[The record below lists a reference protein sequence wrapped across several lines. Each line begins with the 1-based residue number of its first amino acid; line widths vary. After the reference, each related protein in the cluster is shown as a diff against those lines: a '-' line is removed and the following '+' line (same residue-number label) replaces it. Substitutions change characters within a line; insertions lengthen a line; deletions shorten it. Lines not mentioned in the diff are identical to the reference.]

1 MLLLRGA
8 LLHDFRLFVQFV
20 CLFVGLYSGMA
31 PYRLLKHKDYERTV
45 ANLPSS
51 IRRKALWAQVLL
63 GTRGRT
69 PSVKGTNG
77 YNAHWRRTPVQ
88 GNHYYMWWIP
98 GSESGLAADPA
109 ERQSDHTIL
118 VHSIRHHDETDEPIS
133 PGELTDYE
141 EVAIDALD
149 PRYEEQIQVSDRVQ
163 SEYVALATIK
173 GLPGSGKTISLLYLA
188 RDLAER
194 PDLQQILYIT
204 YTRRLK
210 RAAQEFLQAQ
220 GDPIYQKIRV
230 ATLSEIESQL
240 TDLPA
245 QQEPFGELPNFLHF
259 LEFQSTAS
267 LGPWRRYPQTLFTEI
282 RAHLLGKM
290 FPPGYTLPNSQL
302 ENLVIYREHLDAR
315 AYAANRALDLNAA
328 EIACRLAE
336 RAQEQY
342 LFQDQK
348 AAHYTLQ
355 RLYKGKS
362 PRWIANLDALI
373 IDEVQDLTLLQIAVL
388 GELVRERMRRR
399 PDAPFAFVVAGDES
413 QIVQPSGFDW
423 GVTKDLLGEQVG
435 IWPDEFE
442 FHYQR
447 RSPRNLAQLIDHTWN
462 FYGNLPRPLRPSAR
476 RQAFAYETV
485 GNDATSQASMPQQEW
500 VHENRSP
507 SEQGNSSEEGNGQV
521 FLCPMRHAPTEESA
535 AAKGDWQEVI
545 DELVGKPGR
554 VVIDLTETLRTT
566 LETQLN
572 LPSSDEVIFLPREIK
587 GLERTTVLIHG
598 LNELYQRGLYLCEN
612 SNGDH
617 IPYFEARR
625 LFDEMRVALSRS
637 TERMILLEPSDAP
650 VLAALAVDQIP
661 GVLSISWSDLL
672 ETLQTEELSAIEVVE
687 GYLDE
692 VDDLWERG
700 MWEQGYRRN
709 RRAYDLA
716 VQIDDYALQ
725 REAQEQYVTG
735 HLQETEGLLAAQ
747 QWQAAHERN
756 RQAMLLATAFG
767 DPLLQ
772 EQVEDQTA
780 ELNRAI
786 AAHVAEQLQR
796 VRQQFSTRQ
805 YRTSYQLLQQ
815 TRTVALLTTDGAL
828 LMQMD
833 EALTLLIWQ
842 WTTSLLDHEVG
853 AQQHQQTGPE
863 VAERVATLFSEAADA
878 LLRQD
883 DDVGAQIMRL
893 LANRYRELPPQ
904 ERMSRVQLDDLL
916 QRTQRYLMLVKPL
929 HLDADAYSFIRR
941 WLDET
946 FMHIPR
952 YPALYY
958 RWAITAQEFVACTDY
973 ATFDEH
979 LWELENHLAMQSDE
993 GRQRVEEQEIK
1004 RFQAFIA
1011 AYNEAPAQASLL
1023 WEELG
1028 EIELAIANA
1037 RASGDL
1043 ERAYG
1048 LLRQAKLPIP
1058 EEVAVTV
1065 KALRLLQQLEQ
1076 KHQGLLPA
1084 ERQTLLAE
1092 LNKVSSAVT
1101 NQDQHREDEFID
1113 K

>member
-1 MLLLRGA
+1 
-8 LLHDFRLFVQFV
+8 
-20 CLFVGLYSGMA
+20 MA

-77 YNAHWRRTPVQ
+77 FNARWRRTPVQ

-98 GSESGLAADPA
+98 GSESGLAADSA

-118 VHSIRHHDETDEPIS
+118 VHSIRHHDETDDPIS

-149 PRYEEQIQVSDRVQ
+149 PRYEEQIQVSNRVQ

-194 PDLQQILYIT
+194 PDLQQILYVT

-230 ATLSEIESQL
+230 ATLGEIESQL

-245 QQEPFGELPNFLHF
+245 QQEPFGELPHFLRF

-290 FPPGYTLPNSQL
+290 FPAGYVLPNSPL
-302 ENLVIYREHLDAR
+302 ENLAIYREQLDAHT
-315 AYAANRALDLNAA
+315 YAVSRSLDLHAA

-362 PRWIANLDALI
+362 PRWIANLDALV

-476 RQAFAYETV
+476 RQAFAYDTI
-485 GNDATSQASMPQQEW
+485 GNDATSPAATPAQGRAPEQR
-500 VHENRSP
+500 VP
-507 SEQGNSSEEGNGQV
+507 LEQGSSTEEGNGQV
-521 FLCPMRHAPTEESA
+521 FLCSPRHASTADSV

-554 VVIDLTETLRTT
+554 VLIDLTETLRTT
-566 LETQLN
+566 LEAQLN
-572 LPSSDEVIFLPREIK
+572 LSTSDEVIFLPREIK
-587 GLERTTVLIHG
+587 GLERATVLVYG
-598 LNELYQRGLYLCEN
+598 LNDLYRRALHLCEN
-612 SNGDH
+612 SGGDY

-625 LFDEMRVALSRS
+625 LFDEIRVALSRS
-637 TERMILLEPSDAP
+637 TERLVLLEPPDAP

-661 GVLSISWSDLL
+661 GILPIGWADLV
-672 ETLQTEELSAIEVVE
+672 ETLQTEEISAIEVVE

-725 REAQEQYVTG
+725 REAQEQYVAG

-747 QWQAAHERN
+747 QWHAAHERN

-780 ELNRAI
+780 ELNRAL

-796 VRQQFSTRQ
+796 VHQQRNTQQ
-805 YRTSYQLLQQ
+805 YKAAYQLLQQ
-815 TRTVALLTTDGAL
+815 TRTIALLTTDETL
-828 LMQMD
+828 LTQMD
-833 EALTLLIWQ
+833 EALTLLVWQ
-842 WTTSLLDHEVG
+842 WAAALLAHEGG
-853 AQQHQQTGPE
+853 AQHPQPTRTE
-863 VAERVATLFSEAADA
+863 VAARWQPFSLKPPTPCYARMTMWAPRSCA
-878 LLRQD
+878 CWL
-883 DDVGAQIMRL
+883 VGIGS
-893 LANRYRELPPQ
+893 YR
-904 ERMSRVQLDDLL
+904 
-916 QRTQRYLMLVKPL
+916 
-929 HLDADAYSFIRR
+929 RR
-941 WLDET
+941 N
-946 FMHIPR
+946 
-952 YPALYY
+952 
-958 RWAITAQEFVACTDY
+958 V
-973 ATFDEH
+973 
-979 LWELENHLAMQSDE
+979 
-993 GRQRVEEQEIK
+993 
-1004 RFQAFIA
+1004 
-1011 AYNEAPAQASLL
+1011 
-1023 WEELG
+1023 
-1028 EIELAIANA
+1028 
-1037 RASGDL
+1037 
-1043 ERAYG
+1043 
-1048 LLRQAKLPIP
+1048 
-1058 EEVAVTV
+1058 
-1065 KALRLLQQLEQ
+1065 
-1076 KHQGLLPA
+1076 
-1084 ERQTLLAE
+1084 
-1092 LNKVSSAVT
+1092 
-1101 NQDQHREDEFID
+1101 
-1113 K
+1113 

>member
-1 MLLLRGA
+1 
-8 LLHDFRLFVQFV
+8 
-20 CLFVGLYSGMA
+20 MA

-45 ANLPSS
+45 ANLPTS

-77 YNAHWRRTPVQ
+77 FNARWRRTPVQ

-98 GSESGLAADPA
+98 GSESGLSADAA

-118 VHSIRHHDETDEPIS
+118 VHSIRHHDETDDPIS

-141 EVAIDALD
+141 EVAIDTID
-149 PRYEEQIQVSDRVQ
+149 PRYDEQVQVSDQVQ
-163 SEYVALATIK
+163 HEHIALATIK

-194 PDLQQILYIT
+194 PDLQQILYVT

-220 GDPIYQKIRV
+220 GDLFAQKIRV
-230 ATLSEIESQL
+230 ATLGEIESQL

-245 QQEPFGELPNFLHF
+245 QQEPFGELPNFLRF
-259 LEFQSTAS
+259 LEFQSAGA

-290 FPPGYTLPNSQL
+290 FPTGYALPNSRL
-302 ENLVIYREHLDAR
+302 DELVIYRERLDAR
-315 AYAANRALDLNAA
+315 TYAANRTLDLPAA

-348 AAHYTLQ
+348 AAHHTIQ
-355 RLYKGKS
+355 RLQKGKS
-362 PRWIANLDALI
+362 PRWIANLDALV

-388 GELVRERMRRR
+388 GELVRERIRRR

-447 RSPRNLAQLIDHTWN
+447 RSPRNLAQLIDSTWN
-462 FYGNLPRPLRPSAR
+462 FYGNLPRTLRPSAR
-476 RQAFAYETV
+476 RQAFVYEPV
-485 GNDATSQASMPQQEW
+485 DNDATEQVRLNNNTQLTEQA
-500 VHENRSP
+500 RLYD
-507 SEQGNSSEEGNGQV
+507 EGNGQV
-521 FLCPMRHAPTEESA
+521 FLCPPRHAPNAGSQ
-535 AAKGDWQEVI
+535 AAKRDWQEVL
-545 DELVGKPGR
+545 DELVDKPGR
-554 VVIDLTETLRTT
+554 VVIDLTETLRAT
-566 LETQLN
+566 LEEQLN
-572 LPSSDEVIFLPREIK
+572 FSNSDEVIFLPREIK
-587 GLERTTVLIHG
+587 GLERTTVLVYG
-598 LNELYQRGLYLCEN
+598 LNELYRRALHLCET
-612 SNGDH
+612 SSGDN

-625 LFDEMRVALSRS
+625 LFDEIRVALSRS
-637 TERMILLEPSDAP
+637 TERLVLLEPPDAP
-650 VLAALAVDQIP
+650 VLAALEVTTIP
-661 GVLSISWSDLL
+661 GILTISWPDLV
-672 ETLQTEELSAIEVVE
+672 ETLQTEEISALEVIE

-716 VQIDDYALQ
+716 VQLDDYALQ
-725 REAQEQYVTG
+725 REAQEQYVMG
-735 HLQETEGLLAAQ
+735 HLQEVEGLIGAQ
-747 QWQAAHERN
+747 QWPAAHERN
-756 RQAMLLATAFG
+756 QRAAQLATAYG

-772 EQVEDQTA
+772 DQVEDQA
-780 ELNRAI
+780 ALLNRAI
-786 AAHVAEQLQR
+786 AAYVTEQLQS
-796 VRQQFSTRQ
+796 VTQQLSTRQ
-805 YRTSYQLLQQ
+805 YRTAYQLLQQ
-815 TRTVALLTTDGAL
+815 VRLVAGLTTEATL
-828 LMQMD
+828 LIQMD
-833 EALTLLIWQ
+833 ETLTLIVWQ
-842 WTTSLLDHEVG
+842 WAASLLDQSITAEVS
-853 AQQHQQTGPE
+853 
-863 VAERVATLFSEAADA
+863 ERVATLFSEAATA

-883 DDVGAQIMRL
+883 DGTGAQVMRL
-893 LANRYRELPPQ
+893 LATRYRELPPQ
-904 ERMSRVQLDDLL
+904 ERMTAVQLEDLL
-916 QRTQRYLMLVKPL
+916 QRTQHYLALVKPL
-929 HLDADAYSFIRR
+929 HLDADAYIYVRR
-941 WLDET
+941 WLDEA
-946 FMHIPR
+946 FSHLSR
-952 YPALYY
+952 YPMLYY
-958 RWAITAQEFVACTDY
+958 RWAMTAQEFTTRSGYVI
-973 ATFDEH
+973 FDEH
-979 LWELENHLAMQSDE
+979 LWELENHLALQLGQE
-993 GRQRVEEQEIK
+993 RRQAESQEVK

-1028 EIELAIANA
+1028 ELELAVVNA
-1037 RASGDL
+1037 RAAGDL

-1058 EEVAVTV
+1058 DEFAVAV

-1076 KHQGLLPA
+1076 KHQGLHPA

-1092 LNKVSSAVT
+1092 LTKVSTTIVT
-1101 NQDQHREDEFID
+1101 HDQPVDDEFRD
-1113 K
+1113 G